1 MATNIQST
9 QLDFDQIKNKLKNYL
24 SAKTEFADYDFE
36 GAGLSN
42 ILDVLAYNT
51 HFNALTAN
59 MALNE
64 AFISTAQ
71 LRSSVIS
78 HAEALGFSIRS
89 ATSSQ
94 ARFTATLNLAGVA
107 NRAQTYVLPVDSVFT
122 GSNENGSFQFLT
134 TQAFTATDDGTGLYT
149 FVDADGVSGVT
160 AFEGTKITKTFFVGQ
175 ATDRQ
180 IYIIPDADIDTT
192 TAIIKVFESPSS
204 TVFEEYTPLKRAL
217 TVNAKSTYYTLRE
230 VPNGTFELNF
240 GDGVT
245 FGKSPEAGSK
255 IEVTYLRTTG
265 PSANEI
271 KSFSTSVQYNVGGT
285 NFALQIVPQANS
297 AGGANKQ
304 GIDSIKDLAA
314 SAFATQQR
322 LVTPED
328 YRSTIAANFPTVKDV
343 SVWGGEDNVPV
354 NYGKVY
360 VALDFNDGLTNAA
373 KIIVKDN
380 IKSNFTNNLSV
391 MSITPEFVD
400 PIEIFIDTTTS
411 FTFNPD
417 LTGSTALALENKT
430 RVAIRDYLLNTV
442 SGFNKTFRRSNL
454 LTDIDEVD
462 IAVLNSRMNIKL
474 QQRLIPTLDTPLNYE
489 LVYPVQLANADD
501 VLTIIE
507 SDLFQMTGVTGN
519 LKVVNTLSSNKL
531 KIINVDDA
539 DTVVQD
545 NVGNFNSLDGTLS
558 LINFNP
564 GTILSGSNF
573 IKFSAVPQNES
584 EVRSQR
590 NFVFKVDE
598 ERFTVTSSVDRQGNR
613 VAL

>member
-9 QLDFDQIKNKLKNYL
+9 QLDFDKIKAKLKTFL
-24 SAKTEFADYDFE
+24 SSKTEFTDYDFE
-36 GAGLSN
+36 GSGLSN

-51 HFNALTAN
+51 HFNGLTAN

-78 HAEALGFSIRS
+78 HAEALGFNVRS
-89 ATSSQ
+89 ATSAQ
-94 ARFTATLNLAGVA
+94 VKFTASLNLAGVA

-134 TQAFTATDDGTGLYT
+134 TEAFTATDDGTGLYT
-149 FVDADGVSGVT
+149 FVDINGTPGVT
-160 AFEGTKITKTFFVGQ
+160 AFEGSKITKTFFVGQ

-180 IYIIPDADIDTT
+180 IYVIPDPDIDTT
-192 TAIIKVFESPSS
+192 TAIVRVFESPTS
-204 TVFEEYTPLKRAL
+204 TVNEEYTPLSKAI
-217 TVNAKSTYYTLRE
+217 TVESTSTYYTLRE
-230 VPNGTFELNF
+230 VPNGSFELNF

-245 FGKSPEAGSK
+245 FGKSPAAGSR
-255 IEVTYLRTTG
+255 IEVTYLRTSG
-265 PSANEI
+265 PEANEV

-285 NFALQIVPQANS
+285 NFSLQIVPQANS
-297 AGGANKQ
+297 AGGAEKQ

-328 YRSTIAANFPTVKDV
+328 YRSTIAANFPTVQDV

-360 VALDFNDGLTNAA
+360 ISLDFNDGLTNAA
-373 KIIVKDN
+373 KTIVKDN

-391 MSITPEFVD
+391 MSITPEFID
-400 PIEIFIDTTTS
+400 PVEIFIDTTTA

-417 LTGSTALALENKT
+417 LTGSTSLALENKI
-430 RVAIRDYLLNTV
+430 RIAIRDYLLNTV

-454 LTDIDEVD
+454 LTNIDEVD
-462 IAVLNSRMNIKL
+462 TAVLNSRMNIKL
-474 QQRLIPTLDTPLNYE
+474 QQRLIPTLDTALNYE
-489 LVYPVQLANADD
+489 IVYPVQLANPDD
-501 VLTIIE
+501 ITLIVE
-507 SDLFQMTGVTGN
+507 SDLFQMTGISGN

-531 KIINVDDA
+531 RIINVDDA
-539 DTVVQD
+539 DNVVQD
-545 NVGNFNSLDGTLS
+545 NAGNYDALNGKINLV
-558 LINFNP
+558 NFNP
-564 GTILSGSNF
+564 GIILSGTNF
-573 IKFSAVPQNES
+573 IKFSVVPQNES

-598 ERFTVTSSVDRQGNR
+598 ERFTVTSSIDRQGNR